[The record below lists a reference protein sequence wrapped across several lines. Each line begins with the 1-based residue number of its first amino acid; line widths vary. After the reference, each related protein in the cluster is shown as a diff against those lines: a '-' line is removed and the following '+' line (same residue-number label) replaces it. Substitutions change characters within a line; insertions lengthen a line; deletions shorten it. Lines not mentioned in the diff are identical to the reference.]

1 MAMQPRLANRHL
13 AVALP
18 RDAAEAAATLRWA
31 SRLVAPGDALT
42 LLHVRPAD
50 VTAAPSTTPGAAS
63 PLAALAPVE
72 MPLDALA
79 TETLSGDAAAASDAA
94 QAAQALAR
102 AAGSEPRLLKLRT
115 ELRIADALLA
125 FLAAGDDAAYGGR
138 APDALIIGSHE
149 AAATPE
155 DPRCVHRGFLP
166 SGVFA
171 MMVLILT
178 IASL

>member
-1 MAMQPRLANRHL
+1 MG
-13 AVALP
+13 
-18 RDAAEAAATLRWA
+18 
-31 SRLVAPGDALT
+31 PGDALT

-50 VTAAPSTTPGAAS
+50 ITAAPPTTPGVAAS

-79 TETLSGDAAAASDAA
+79 TDTLSGDPAAASEAA

-102 AAGSEPRLLKLRT
+102 AAGFEPRLLKLRT

-125 FLAAGDDAAYGGR
+125 FLAAGDDVAYGGR

-155 DPRCVHRGFLP
+155 DPRCVHRGSIQA
-166 SGVFA
+166 SG
-171 MMVLILT
+171 LR
-178 IASL
+178 